1 MSVPSSLLPVKNLFD
16 SFFDYVIIALLHHVN
31 SIKNPCVIIR
41 QKNNTGDNATM
52 KDNDM
57 RKSFGDRLKA
67 LRKQKRWTQKEL
79 AGMLEI
85 GLSQFNKYESGMH
98 IPPIEKLIQLSDLF
112 DTTVDYLV
120 KGTGT
125 DMKKLHNSK
134 LLKRFYEIEHFDIEE
149 QNTVLQLLDAMI
161 MKNKMTGVISMDNQ

>member
-1 MSVPSSLLPVKNLFD
+1 
-16 SFFDYVIIALLHHVN
+16 
-31 SIKNPCVIIR
+31 
-41 QKNNTGDNATM
+41 
-52 KDNDM
+52 
-57 RKSFGDRLKA
+57 
-67 LRKQKRWTQKEL
+67 
-79 AGMLEI
+79 MLEV